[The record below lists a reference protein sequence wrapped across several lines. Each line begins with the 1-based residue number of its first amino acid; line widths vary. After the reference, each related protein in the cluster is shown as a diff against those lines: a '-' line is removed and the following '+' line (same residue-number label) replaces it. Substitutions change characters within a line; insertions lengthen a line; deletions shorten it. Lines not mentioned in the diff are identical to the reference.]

1 LTLQTPTIEDL
12 LKQGC
17 ALFEENNLYYGHGTD
32 NPWDEAVFLLSA
44 VLDLP
49 PQADRSLLDHRVTHE
64 QQQQVLALYTQR
76 INQRVP
82 APYLT
87 QQAWFCSLPFY
98 VDQRVIIPRS
108 PIAELIYNQFR
119 PWCTT
124 APDRILDL
132 CTGSGCIGI
141 ACAYAFENAQV
152 VLSDIS
158 TEALAVAAINI
169 DSHQLEHRV
178 TAVQSN
184 LFDQVAE
191 ADSPGFDLI
200 VSNPPYVDA
209 EDLASMPEEYRHE
222 PSLALASGNDG
233 LDITRRLLREAA
245 DYLSEQGV
253 LVVEV
258 GNSAVAL
265 ERAFPTVPFTWLEFE
280 QGGEGVFVL
289 TREQLAEYRHLFS

>member
-1 LTLQTPTIEDL
+1 MTLQNPTIEDL

-17 ALFEENNLYYGHGTD
+17 ALFEESDLYFGHGTD

-49 PQADRSLLDHRVTHE
+49 PQADRSLLHQKVTQAQQE
-64 QQQQVLALYTQR
+64 QIQALYTKR
-76 INQRVP
+76 IEERVP

-87 QQAWFCSLPFY
+87 QQAWFCALPFY

-141 ACAYAFENAQV
+141 ACAYAFEKAQV

-158 TEALAVAAINI
+158 TDALAVAAINI
-169 DSHQLEHRV
+169 ANHGLEHRV
-178 TAVQSN
+178 TALQSD
-184 LFDQVAE
+184 LFDQLAVG
-191 ADSPGFDLI
+191 DNHQFDLI

-222 PSLALASGNDG
+222 PGLALASGSDG
-233 LDITRRLLREAA
+233 LDITRRLLRQAVN
-245 DYLSEQGV
+245 YLSEQGV
-253 LVVEV
+253 LLVEV

-289 TREQLAEYRHLFS
+289 TREQLVQHSHSFT

>member
-1 LTLQTPTIEDL
+1 LTQKAPTIEDL

-17 ALFEENNLYYGHGTD
+17 ALFEENNLYFGHGTD
-32 NPWDEAVFLLSA
+32 NSWDEAVFLLSA

-49 PQADRSLLDHRVTHE
+49 PQADRSLLNQKVSHQ

-119 PWCTT
+119 PWCLT
-124 APDRILDL
+124 APNRILDL

-141 ACAYAFENAQV
+141 ACAYAFENAQI

-178 TAVQSN
+178 TAVQSD
-184 LFDQVAE
+184 LFGQVSE
-191 ADSPGFDLI
+191 GDDPKFDLI

-209 EDLASMPEEYRHE
+209 KDLASMPEEYGHE
-222 PSLALASGNDG
+222 PSLALASGTDG

-245 DYLSEQGV
+245 DHLSEQGL

-265 ERAFPTVPFTWLEFE
+265 EQAFPTVSFTWIEFE

-289 TREQLAEYRHLFS
+289 TREQLAQYSHIFN

>member
-1 LTLQTPTIEDL
+1 MTQKAPTIEDL

-17 ALFEENNLYYGHGTD
+17 ALFEENNLYFGHGTD
-32 NPWDEAVFLLSA
+32 NSWDEAVFLLSA

-49 PQADRSLLDHRVTHE
+49 PQADRSLLNQKVSHQ

-119 PWCTT
+119 PWCLT
-124 APDRILDL
+124 APNRILDL

-141 ACAYAFENAQV
+141 ACAYAFENAQI

-178 TAVQSN
+178 TAVQSD
-184 LFDQVAE
+184 LFGQVSE
-191 ADSPGFDLI
+191 GDDPKFDLI

-209 EDLASMPEEYRHE
+209 KDLASMPEEYGHE
-222 PSLALASGNDG
+222 PSLALASGTDG

-245 DYLSEQGV
+245 DHLSEQGL

-265 ERAFPTVPFTWLEFE
+265 EQAFPTVSFTWIEFE

-289 TREQLAEYRHLFS
+289 TREQLAQYSHIFN

>member
-1 LTLQTPTIEDL
+1 MTLQTPTIEDL
-12 LKQGC
+12 LQQGC
-17 ALFEENNLYYGHGTD
+17 ALFDENDLYFGHGTD
-32 NPWDEAVFLLSA
+32 NSWDEAVYLLSA

-49 PQADRSLLDHRVTHE
+49 PQADRSLLSQRVTH
-64 QQQQVLALYTQR
+64 QQQEQILALYAQR
-76 INQRVP
+76 IKQRVP

-108 PIAELIYNQFR
+108 PIAELIYSQFR
-119 PWCTT
+119 PWCVA

-141 ACAYAFENAQV
+141 ACAYAFESAQV
-152 VLSDIS
+152 VVSDIS
-158 TEALAVAAINI
+158 TDALAVAAINI
-169 DSHQLEHRV
+169 DNHHLKHRV
-178 TAVQSN
+178 TAVRSD
-184 LFDQVAE
+184 LFAQLAE
-191 ADSPGFDLI
+191 ENHPEFDLI

-209 EDLASMPEEYRHE
+209 HDLASMPEEYQHE
-222 PSLALASGNDG
+222 PSLALASGADG

-265 ERAFPTVPFTWLEFE
+265 ESAFPTVPFTWLEFE

-289 TREQLAEYRHLFS
+289 NREQLVQYRDIFT

>member
-1 LTLQTPTIEDL
+1 MTQKAPTIEDL

-17 ALFEENNLYYGHGTD
+17 ALFEENNLYFGHGTH

-49 PQADRSLLDHRVTHE
+49 PQADRSLLNRKVSHR

-108 PIAELIYNQFR
+108 PIAELICNQFR
-119 PWCTT
+119 PWCLT
-124 APDRILDL
+124 APNRILDL

-169 DSHQLEHRV
+169 DSHQLERRV
-178 TAVQSN
+178 TAVQSD
-184 LFDQVAE
+184 LFGQVSE
-191 ADSPGFDLI
+191 GDDPKFDLI

-209 EDLASMPEEYRHE
+209 KDLASMPEEYGHE
-222 PSLALASGNDG
+222 PSLALASGTDG

-245 DYLSEQGV
+245 DHLSEQGL

-265 ERAFPTVPFTWLEFE
+265 EQAFPTVSFTWIEFE

>member
-1 LTLQTPTIEDL
+1 MTQKAPTIEDL

-17 ALFEENNLYYGHGTD
+17 ALFEENNLYFGHGTD
-32 NPWDEAVFLLSA
+32 NSWDEAVFLLSA

-49 PQADRSLLDHRVTHE
+49 PQADRSLLNQKVSHQ

-119 PWCTT
+119 PWCLT
-124 APDRILDL
+124 APNRILDL

-178 TAVQSN
+178 TAVQSD
-184 LFDQVAE
+184 LFGQVSE
-191 ADSPGFDLI
+191 GDDPKFDLI

-209 EDLASMPEEYRHE
+209 KDLASMPEEYGHE
-222 PSLALASGNDG
+222 PSLALASGTDG

-245 DYLSEQGV
+245 DHLSEQGL

-265 ERAFPTVPFTWLEFE
+265 EQAFPTVSFTWIEFE

-289 TREQLAEYRHLFS
+289 TREQLAQYSHIFN